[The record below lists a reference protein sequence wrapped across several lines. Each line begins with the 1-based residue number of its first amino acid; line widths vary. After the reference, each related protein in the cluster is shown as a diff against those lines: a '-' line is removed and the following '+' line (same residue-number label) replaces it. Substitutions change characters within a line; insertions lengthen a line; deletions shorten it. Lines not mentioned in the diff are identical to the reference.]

1 MRYKNPDDPSSFNNK
16 FILLTATPVNNNIW
30 DVFNLISLFSDNN
43 FTNFK
48 KRNIQVS
55 DLFSEYSDVKKKWKE
70 EQYREERQERLKE
83 SMTE

>member
-1 MRYKNPDDPSSFNNK
+1 MMLPKWQLNNK
-16 FILLTATPVNNNIW
+16 FILLTVTPVNNNIW